1 MIYIYNLL
9 SVRLYLYTYA
19 IVLFSVK

>member
-9 SVRLYLYTYA
+9 SVGLYLYTYD
-19 IVLFSVK
+19 IVLFFA